1 MFLLVES
8 TRQFAIAPLVK
19 LLGIATTPDAIR
31 YLTFSDEVPLL
42 RRTLNSYVVYAMLFS
57 LVYFAIVFLYYGVVF
72 NRELLESQVR
82 ERELR
87 ELLSRSQLVALKS
100 QLQPHFLF
108 NTLNTVSSLMGRDIL
123 LARRMLAKLGDLLR
137 ESLRDSAEHETT
149 LRSELHFL
157 DIYLEIQKARF
168 GSRLVVKR
176 DINATTVTALVPHMI
191 LQPLAENAIRHGMT
205 DDDEVLCICVTARTR
220 GELLDLTV
228 SDNGRGDGAFTAG
241 EGVGIRNTRERLHQ
255 LYGDESSL
263 TITRPAAGGFEVAIV
278 IPLRISDDY
287 GREAV
292 RHTA

>member
-1 MFLLVES
+1 MFLIVET

-19 LLGIATTPDAIR
+19 TLGIATTPDAIR
-31 YLTFSDEVPLL
+31 YLNFSDEAPLL
-42 RRTLNSYVVYAMLFS
+42 RRTLNSYTVYGMLFS
-57 LVYFAIVFLYYGVVF
+57 LVYFAIAFLYYGVVY

-168 GSRLVVKR
+168 GSRLVVDR
-176 DINATTVTALVPHMI
+176 DIEPATLTALVPHMI

-205 DDDEVLCICVTARTR
+205 DDDVLCIRVSARLR
-220 GELLDLTV
+220 AEVLDLIV
-228 SDNGRGDGAFTAG
+228 ADNGRGDGASTAG
-241 EGVGIRNTRERLHQ
+241 EGVGIRNIRERLHQ
-255 LYGDESSL
+255 LYDDESSL

-278 IPLRISDDY
+278 IPLSSSHDY
-287 GREAV
+287 GREDV